1 MNKGSIINLIIS
13 LLLLAGCSSQ
23 TTDKK
28 PIVAVTIQ
36 PQKYI
41 VDRIVGD
48 LIDVV
53 CAIPSGANPEEFDA
67 TPHQIREI
75 TSSDIYFEVGG
86 LGFEESLLPSIL
98 KNAPNI
104 KLVKTAEGIEPLSTL
119 CHHGGEHHLH
129 YDPHYWSSPKCVKV
143 MAENIYNQIVELD
156 AENSE
161 YYTHNYNLFISEIDS
176 IDYVLT
182 EKLKDV
188 ANRQFAIFHP
198 SLSYFARDYGLR
210 QLSLEQIGKEMTP
223 LTMQRA
229 IEEAVLNGVTTVFI
243 QNEFNPRQVETFA
256 KEIDAQIVV
265 INPLAYN
272 FAEEIIKVAD
282 AITR

>member
-1 MNKGSIINLIIS
+1 MRKG
-13 LLLLAGCSSQ
+13 
-23 TTDKK
+23 
-28 PIVAVTIQ
+28 
-36 PQKYI
+36 
-41 VDRIVGD
+41 
-48 LIDVV
+48 
-53 CAIPSGANPEEFDA
+53 
-67 TPHQIREI
+67 
-75 TSSDIYFEVGG
+75 
-86 LGFEESLLPSIL
+86 
-98 KNAPNI
+98 
-104 KLVKTAEGIEPLSTL
+104 
-119 CHHGGEHHLH
+119 
-129 YDPHYWSSPKCVKV
+129 YDW
-143 MAENIYNQIVELD
+143 
-156 AENSE
+156 
-161 YYTHNYNLFISEIDS
+161 

-188 ANRQFAIFHP
+188 PNRQFAIFHP

-229 IEEAVLNGVTTVFI
+229 IEEAVVNGVTTVFI
-243 QNEFNPRQVETFA
+243 QNEFNPGQVETFA